1 MTRKKEKMKGIEIPE
16 KCGRADKY
24 EITAILYHDE
34 NEEALMRE
42 CKIFITEEDYKD
54 NKPFITVSGNMN
66 PTLLLFPD
74 EYNIGIGCLTYDLVE
89 AELVHCYDEGA
100 CAVVVSKVVNASD
113 TVWKDSEVD
122 RAVYLEIKPKI
133 VTVDDGVINVG
144 ETGETNE

>member
-1 MTRKKEKMKGIEIPE
+1 MTEQKEKMKGIEIPE

-34 NEEALMRE
+34 NEEAPMKE

-54 NKPFITVSGNMN
+54 NKLFITVSGNMN

-89 AELVHCYDEGA
+89 AELVHRYGEDA
-100 CAVVVSKVVNASD
+100 YAVVVSKVVNASD

-144 ETGETNE
+144 ETDETNK